1 MVHKTFNFTRRYVL
15 HCRRMWLPRMT
26 EKKQIVL
33 AKLFLVLVISVAVIP
48 LDFILLLTHYPAFA
62 YYGQDV
68 LLSLDSAE
76 YMPLKKVEG
85 NQVEVFVKYMVNNSS
100 IINNQINCVMKV
112 YYPNGTLIK
121 TSSPPDEVIITNSSG
136 ILRHATTPS
145 PDSKIENLTAVVQ
158 LTDITKSL
166 PISNSVTV
174 PLVLGESTKNIARFQ
189 Y

>member
-1 MVHKTFNFTRRYVL
+1 
-15 HCRRMWLPRMT
+15 MT
-26 EKKQIVL
+26 EKKQVVL

-48 LDFILLLTHYPAFA
+48 LDFILLLTHSYPAFA

-85 NQVEVFVKYMVNNSS
+85 NQVEVFVKYTVNNSS
-100 IINNQINCVMKV
+100 IINKQINCVMKV

-121 TSSPPDEVIITNSSG
+121 TSSPPDVVIIPNSSG
-136 ILRHATTPS
+136 ICRHATTLS
-145 PDSKIENLTAVVQ
+145 PESKIENVTAVVQ

-174 PLVLGESTKNIARFQ
+174 QLVLGESTKNIARFQ
-189 Y
+189 